1 MIDLKLVVK
10 DYILENLFRKV
21 KETESKSF
29 SLRGMVVDST
39 SAKML
44 SSCFTMD
51 ELAAEGIT
59 FIDSL
64 DKYREPYP
72 TMEGVYLINPTEINI
87 KEVISDI
94 QSDYFGKFNIFFT
107 EACPEGLVENLMK
120 KIGSHCHKIK
130 TLAELNTN
138 FLTIEK
144 QVFTLAGKKLGAS
157 VFKSF
162 YQPSANKNLEL
173 GEHLIQMAE
182 QLATLCSTLGESP
195 SVRYCNNNAQNEMFA
210 TLVRNRIDEYKSNA
224 SDKTIWEGPKKAG
237 AKLLILDRGF
247 DTKTC
252 LLHDLTYQAM
262 SYDLLEGSNM
272 DIDTQK
278 YKSDVSEE
286 ATNDTKTKPA
296 HVLDG
301 NDRIWVQLRHKH
313 ISQVLASIK
322 PYVIEIKKMDD
333 KMKNNTNAKDL
344 KSTMKQMPQHLKMKR
359 EIGIHTDLATKCSE
373 LFNAELSKLVE
384 TEQNLATATDAD
396 GKDISSKDVKFNNA
410 YVECLL
416 NQKISSS
423 DKIRML
429 MLYQQFKKGLSEDDL
444 KKYMSHAN
452 IPMDQKETIL
462 KLGHLN
468 NNIVAPD
475 GKDKKEYQRGKQKP
489 AVESLRHISRWN
501 PILKDVIQDLISCK
515 LDPKL
520 FPFVDSAET
529 KKLLTPPVTSARR
542 GSGGSAGYSPISRT
556 KQASRV
562 IIFVLGGVTLSECR
576 VGYEVTE
583 EHNNQW
589 DILIGGTHLITPKTF
604 LGNLSELDNF
614 TPLTEGQKE
623 KRTNDLRKTIKRRST
638 QRGRKTSVER
648 VSRKISVA
656 KVLNK
661 H

>member
-10 DYILENLFRKV
+10 TYILENLFRKV

-94 QSDYFGKFNIFFT
+94 QNDYFGKFNIFFT
-107 EACPEGLVENLMK
+107 EACPEGLVDNLMK

-144 QVFTLAGKKLGAS
+144 QVFTLADKKLGAS

-173 GEHLIQMAE
+173 GEHLIKMAE

-210 TLVRNRIDEYKSNA
+210 SLVRNRIDEYKSNA
-224 SDKTIWEGPKKAG
+224 SDKTIWEGPKKEG

-262 SYDLLEGSNM
+262 SYDLFEGDGI

-278 YKSDVSEE
+278 FDRVESEE
-286 ATNDTKTKPA
+286 ASNDTKRKPG

-301 NDRIWVQLRHKH
+301 NDKIWVQMRHKH
-313 ISQVLASIK
+313 IAQVSEIIK
-322 PYVIEIKKMDD
+322 PYVNEIKKMDD
-333 KMKNNTNAKDL
+333 KMKNNTNTKDL
-344 KSTMKQMPQHLKMKR
+344 KSTLKQMPQHLKMKR
-359 EIGIHTDLATKCSE
+359 EIDIHTELAKKCSDV
-373 LFNAELSKLVE
+373 FNAQLSKLVE

-396 GKDISSKDVKFNNA
+396 GNGINSKDMKFNNA
-410 YVECLL
+410 FVECLL

-452 IPMDQKETIL
+452 VPIDQKETIL

-468 NNIVAPD
+468 NSIVTPD
-475 GKDKKEYQRGKQKP
+475 GKVKQEYQRSKQKP
-489 AVESLRHISRWN
+489 SVDSLKHISRWN
-501 PILKDVIQDLISCK
+501 PILKDVIQDLITGK
-515 LDPKL
+515 LDQKM

-529 KKLLTPPVTSARR
+529 KTLLTPPVTSARR
-542 GSGGSAGYSPISRT
+542 GSGGSAGYSPITRT

-562 IIFVLGGVTLSECR
+562 IIFVLGGVTFSECR

-589 DILIGGTHLITPKTF
+589 DILIGGTHLITPKHF
-604 LGNLSELDNF
+604 LENLSELDNF
-614 TPLTEGQKE
+614 TPLTDGQKE